1 MEHEQDA
8 REELIRRLR
17 GTYGG
22 AIKRCPP
29 GNRRVCIN
37 DAGEFYK
44 NPPIRRVRKATRK
57 KPSLKKASLKRASLK
72 RASLK
77 KASLKRASLKKASLK
92 RASLKK
98 SCNPPKKRATRK
110 KKTYKEKYY
119 SLLKRIRTKGAGLY
133 NDDDEDYEGGE
144 LYDGYDQYDN
154 IGGELID
161 NNEYY

>member
-57 KPSLKKASLKRASLK
+57 KP
-72 RASLK
+72 
-77 KASLKRASLKKASLK
+77 SLKKASLK

>member
-72 RASLK
+72 
-77 KASLKRASLKKASLK
+77 KASLK

-98 SCNPPKKRATRK
+98 SCNPPKKRAPRK

-161 NNEYY
+161 NDEYY